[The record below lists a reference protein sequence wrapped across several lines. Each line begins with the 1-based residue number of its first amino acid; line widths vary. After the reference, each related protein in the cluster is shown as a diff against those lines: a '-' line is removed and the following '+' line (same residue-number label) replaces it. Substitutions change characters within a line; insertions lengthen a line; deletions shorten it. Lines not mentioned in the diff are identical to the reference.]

1 MSKQQLPKSLFL
13 KEQVPPTAGGMTDKL
28 NPRHR
33 ALGMSVQM
41 SIYISLPMAIIMA
54 VALYPDQILLK
65 FLQNVGIVMPI
76 AFCVGFFSFNEFG
89 PWPGLA
95 KIAGR
100 MSGYDFI
107 GRSRKGEPISKM
119 VKSPRFWAFF
129 FIADTWMCALIG
141 GIRAFLTVA
150 LDGLQ
155 PGWFVRWLQIY
166 AMAFAIAFVIAGI
179 GIFIAL
185 WVMSKWMWN
194 PATFVQKMKQQE
206 PTQTRRQKE
215 GIITV

>member
-1 MSKQQLPKSLFL
+1 MSQQQLPKSLFL
-13 KEQVPPTAGGMTDKL
+13 KEQLPPTPGGLTDKL

-54 VALYPDQILLK
+54 VALYPNQVLVK

-89 PWPGLA
+89 RWPGLA

-100 MSGYDFI
+100 ISGYDFI
-107 GRSRKGEPISKM
+107 GRSRKGEPISSMIKN
-119 VKSPRFWAFF
+119 PRFWAFF
-129 FIADTWMCALIG
+129 LIADTWMCALIG

-185 WVMSKWMWN
+185 WIMSKWMWN
-194 PATFVQKMKQQE
+194 PAIFAHKMMKQPE
-206 PTQTRRQKE
+206 LTPTQKE
-215 GIITV
+215 RSITV